1 VQRGALEH
9 SALTKGNVC
18 IIPYPQG
25 SAIYEGEGIER
36 LHEPEVADNLKET
49 LIDTRGQCAYEL
61 TDCEYYLVHKFK
73 SSKIPVQI
81 RKSGHKL
88 PHLAKKLSAINSC

>member
-1 VQRGALEH
+1 MCSGRDFGAL
-9 SALTKGNVC
+9 SFKC
-18 IIPYPQG
+18 IVFPKSLPQG